1 MFETPQTKGETSG
14 TGLWI
19 GIAVVVVVIVG
30 GIVFYMSEKGGAKS
44 ATPAAAITAA
54 TPQSNADAV
63 KDLRVVS
70 KKMEKDYTGTTASW
84 SIELRNLSQTYSYS
98 NIQYQT
104 TYIAA
109 DGTVLATNNGT
120 IPSLTLDAGE
130 SQATQFRDALY
141 PSGTVLF
148 NFKVTGATAAK

>member
-14 TGLWI
+14 TGLWV

-30 GIVFYMSEKGGAKS
+30 GIVFYMSQKGGAQS
-44 ATPAAAITAA
+44 ATPAAATIAA

-70 KKMEKDYTGTTASW
+70 KKMDKDYTGTTASW
-84 SIELRNLSQTYSYS
+84 SIELRNLSQTYTYS

-104 TYIAA
+104 TYIGR
-109 DGTVLATNNGT
+109 DGTVLANNTGT
-120 IPSLTLDAGE
+120 IPSLSLDPGD
-130 SQATQFRDALY
+130 SQSAQFRDALY
-141 PSGTVLF
+141 PTGTVLF
-148 NFKVTGATAAK
+148 NFKVTGATATK

>member
-14 TGLWI
+14 TGLWV

-30 GIVFYMSEKGGAKS
+30 GIVFYMSQKGGAQS
-44 ATPAAAITAA
+44 ATPAAATVAA

-70 KKMEKDYTGTTASW
+70 KKMDKDYTGTTASW
-84 SIELRNLSQTYSYS
+84 SIELRNLSQTYTYS

-104 TYIAA
+104 TYIGR
-109 DGTVLATNNGT
+109 DGTVLANNNGT
-120 IPSLTLDAGE
+120 IPSLTLDPGD
-130 SQATQFRDALY
+130 SQSAQFRDALY

-148 NFKVTGATAAK
+148 NFKVTGATATK